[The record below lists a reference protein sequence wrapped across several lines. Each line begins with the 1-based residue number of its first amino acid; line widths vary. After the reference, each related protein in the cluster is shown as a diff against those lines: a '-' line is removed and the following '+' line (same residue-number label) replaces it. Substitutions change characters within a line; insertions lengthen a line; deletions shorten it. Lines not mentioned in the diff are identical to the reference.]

1 MPKAGAYAVRE
12 SVHQEVQPIGAPC
25 TPHSRWDPGKR
36 CMGYALWGPGC
47 SLRRIDG
54 RQFLGSKQLVA
65 IRGHS
70 KNGISFEIDLVV
82 QHMFAKDRDWNHQ
95 VRTGITLR
103 KSSSLGSDVQTN
115 NMVRMPLY
123 LR

>member
-54 RQFLGSKQLVA
+54 RQFLGAKQSMKLA
-65 IRGHS
+65 FRGHS
-70 KNGISFEIDLVV
+70 KKWYLWWCRTCLPMREFRNVYVQETDALV
-82 QHMFAKDRDWNHQ
+82 H
-95 VRTGITLR
+95 TCITL
-103 KSSSLGSDVQTN
+103 
-115 NMVRMPLY
+115 
-123 LR
+123 